1 MSARSVIRDSSA
13 GFSLVE
19 LVVTL
24 GLATSM
30 SVIALGVL
38 GTASS
43 IVQGDA
49 DLRVVESQLKLA
61 RESAINQR
69 RAMEMRFVAPNIIQ
83 VVRRNLPNGTEVIS
97 RAFLEHRAVFM
108 TFTGLPDTPDLFG
121 NATPVAFGP
130 AAVMFTADGM
140 LTDATGNPVNGTV
153 FLGQPGRPLSARALT
168 VFGAT
173 ANVRTYRWNGTQWR
187 R

>member
-1 MSARSVIRDSSA
+1 MTARSVIRDSSA

-19 LVVTL
+19 LILTL

-49 DLRVVESQLKLA
+49 DMRVVEGQLKLA

-69 RAMEMRFVAPNIIQ
+69 RAMEMQFVAPNIVQ
-83 VVRRNLPNGTEVIS
+83 VVRRNIPSGTTVVS
-97 RAFLEHRAVFM
+97 RVFLEHHAVFM
-108 TFTGLPDTPDLFG
+108 TFVGFPDTPDLFG
-121 NATPVAFGP
+121 NATPIEFGP
-130 AAVMFTADGM
+130 TAVMFTAEGM
-140 LTDATGNPVNGTV
+140 LVDTGGNPVNGSV
-153 FLGQPGRPLSARALT
+153 FLGQPGRPLTARALT

-173 ANVRTYRWNGTQWR
+173 ANIRTYRWNGSQWR